1 MKHSVAYRALMIAA
15 FSLCGLGNT
24 IPAYATTDDDVKE
37 LKALLLQQQKRIQ
50 QLESQANKSRSSTT
64 TISHNPKGT
73 GQGLI
78 GTGTSGSSGDV
89 GPARGTASD
98 RMSDGRYAGGSAP
111 DPQASLQQWY
121 NRLSLRG
128 YTQMRY
134 NDILSGGPNYN
145 DISTYGDKSV
155 SARANNFFVRRA
167 RVILSGD
174 VSDHMYVYTQFDLA
188 SSPSGTFSNVP
199 TISPAFASTNA
210 STVYAQNSLFYAF
223 NPYMN
228 KFSPYGANQIGTY
241 ARNSGNFAQIRDLYA
256 DIYFDK
262 EKEFRAR
269 PGYSKIPYGYEN
281 MQSSQNRL
289 ALDRADA
296 LNSAT
301 PDERDLGIFFYY
313 TPKEM
318 RHLFRDLV
326 KNNLKGTGDY
336 GMLAFGVYNGQGINQ
351 IELNR
356 GTHLV
361 ARATYPYVFE
371 NGQVVEA
378 SIQGYTGRVV
388 PYTGAI
394 LPSLGMGTNWAGLV
408 PNAAMNNVIVPYV
421 NGPGYNGLGSWNW
434 TYWGSGYNKNPYST
448 TPYIANGAN
457 GGIQDSRV
465 ALTGVIYPQPFG
477 IRSEWNWGVGPQ
489 LNETQTAITARKL
502 NGGYVE
508 VTYKYEDKD
517 YGLGTLFPFVKYE
530 YYKGGLKSA
539 TNSPLDRE
547 NDWIAGIEY
556 QPLPEVELTAQYQHM
571 NRTNTGAAPYRQFQ
585 ADLLRGQLQ
594 WNY

>member
-1 MKHSVAYRALMIAA
+1 MKHSVAYRALMVAA
-15 FSLCGLGNT
+15 FSACAFGN
-24 IPAYATTDDDVKE
+24 INLAQASTDDDVKE
-37 LKALLLQQQKRIQ
+37 LKALLQQQQKRIQ
-50 QLESQANKSRSSTT
+50 QLESQSSNKQSGHGSVAHNSR
-64 TISHNPKGT
+64 GT
-73 GQGLI
+73 NQHIL
-78 GTGTSGSSGDV
+78 GTGTTGSDPGQV
-89 GPARGTASD
+89 GAVRGTG
-98 RMSDGRYAGGSAP
+98 RMPDGRYEGGSAP

-121 NRLSLRG
+121 NRLSIRG

-145 DISTYGDKSV
+145 DISTYNDKSV
-155 SARANNFFVRRA
+155 SSRASNFFVRRA
-167 RVILSGD
+167 RFILSGD
-174 VSDHMYVYTQFDLA
+174 VSDHLYIYTQFDLA
-188 SSPSGTFSNVP
+188 SSPTGTFSN
-199 TISPAFASTNA
+199 SPAA
-210 STVYAQNSLFYAF
+210 
-223 NPYMN
+223 
-228 KFSPYGANQIGTY
+228 GANQYTYYAYNPGMIGFGGTGGAYNSNQVGTY
-241 ARNSGNFAQIRDLYA
+241 TRASGNFAQIRDLYA

-336 GMLAFGVYNGQGINQ
+336 GMLAFGVYNGQSLNQ
-351 IELNR
+351 IELNK
-356 GTHLV
+356 GMHLV

-378 SIQGYTGRVV
+378 SIQGYTGRYM
-388 PYTGAI
+388 PYTSAI
-394 LPSLGMGTNWAGLV
+394 TPSLGMGTNWAGLV
-408 PNAAMNNVIVPYV
+408 PNAAMNQSIVPYV
-421 NGPGYNGLGSWNW
+421 NGPGYNGLGNWNT
-434 TYWGSGYNKNPYST
+434 TYWGTGYGKNPYST
-448 TPYIANGAN
+448 ASYFANGAN

-489 LNETQTAITARKL
+489 LNATQNAITAQKV

-517 YGLGTLFPFVKYE
+517 YGLGTVFPFVKYE
-530 YYKGGLKSA
+530 YYKGGLKQA
-539 TNSPLDRE
+539 TNAPLDRE
-547 NDWIAGIEY
+547 NDWIAGVEY
-556 QPLPEVELTAQYQHM
+556 QPLPEIELTAQYQHM